1 MEEKNLLKQF
11 MGKFEHDYLLA
22 LQQRL
27 RNDRNIKSSKCYLK
41 IGDLVIVKDEI
52 LTLLSW
58 KGRVME
64 LQTGNDDVIRST
76 SVKIYQKN
84 SDKTLL

>member
-27 RNDRNIKSSKCYLK
+27 RMI
-41 IGDLVIVKDEI
+41 EI
-52 LTLLSW
+52 L
-58 KGRVME
+58 KVA
-64 LQTGNDDVIRST
+64 NVI
-76 SVKIYQKN
+76 
-84 SDKTLL
+84 

>member
-11 MGKFEHDYLLA
+11 MGKFEHDCLLA

-52 LTLLSW
+52 LT
-58 KGRVME
+58 
-64 LQTGNDDVIRST
+64 
-76 SVKIYQKN
+76 
-84 SDKTLL
+84 